1 MPTRIES
8 ARPRFQQ
15 VVEHLE
21 HELKAIRTGRANASL
36 VETIPVEAYGSTMEL
51 KGVAAISVPDFK
63 TIQIEAWDKNLVKD
77 IEKAIIAADIGLN
90 PNVAGQVI
98 RLIMPAPTEET
109 RRDTVKRVHA
119 LGEQTRKGI
128 RNVREEVRD
137 NIMKAEK
144 DKEISEDER
153 FRELEQLDK
162 INHEWN
168 EKVEAAVKEKEEEV
182 MTV

>member
-1 MPTRIES
+1 MPTRIDS

-21 HELKAIRTGRANASL
+21 QDLKAIRTGRANAAL
-36 VETIPVEAYGSTMEL
+36 IENITVDAYGSSMDL
-51 KGVAAISVPDFK
+51 KSVAAISIPDFK
-63 TIQIEAWDKNLVKD
+63 TIQIEAWDKNLIKD
-77 IEKAIIAADIGLN
+77 IEKAIIAANIGLN
-90 PNVAGQVI
+90 PNVAGAVI

-137 NIMKAEK
+137 AVLKAEK
-144 DKEISEDER
+144 EKEISEVER
-153 FRELEQLDK
+153 FRECEQLDK
-162 INHEWN
+162 ISHEWN
-168 EKVEAAVKEKEEEV
+168 GRIDAAVKSKEEEI

>member
-1 MPTRIES
+1 
-8 ARPRFQQ
+8 
-15 VVEHLE
+15 VVDHLE
-21 HELKAIRTGRANASL
+21 NELKAIRTGRANAAL
-36 VETIPVEAYGSTMEL
+36 VENIRVEAYGSSMEL
-51 KGVAAISVPDFK
+51 KGVAAVSIPDFK

-77 IEKAIIAADIGLN
+77 IEKAIIAADIGLT

-119 LGEQTRKGI
+119 MGEQSRIGV
-128 RNVREEVRD
+128 RNVREEVRESVL
-137 NIMKAEK
+137 KAEK
-144 DKEISEDER
+144 DKELSEDER

-162 INHEWN
+162 VAREWN
-168 EKVEAAVKEKEEEV
+168 DKIDASVKAKEEEV